1 MKDRYIINI
10 NRRRRRRNTRDR
22 KRNKSNLPLMGKVTG
37 ATAAIKKKKKG
48 RPSLL
53 DLQKRALDQ
62 QRRSNRRN
70 PNPNPNSAS
79 AGEEEEEDEYYDE
92 DDDDERKQK
101 KVKLVVRLPQSDQQQ
116 LHLSSDL
123 IRSSSVNSASCGSDS
138 NADVVNHNPKSGSA
152 AHHQGEK
159 ILKAM
164 GTLHGSPFEPGPT
177 TPLPDKKLLI
187 FILDRLQ
194 KKDTH
199 AVFSEPVDPNE
210 LPDYH
215 EIIKQ
220 PMDFGTVRSKLD
232 EGLYSSLEELES
244 DVYLICSNAMQY
256 NSSDT
261 IYFRQARSIQELAKR
276 DFENLR
282 LEGEDGELQPK
293 VVKRGRPPGKQAK
306 KTPGRPPLDRV
317 GPESTSGA
325 TLATTEDNANESTPY
340 NLRKAPPM
348 LYRFQADGLFGSHR
362 SRNGEH
368 SSELMSDWNE
378 EFPERIRRADMK
390 YGNKNLI
397 IDETRRDTYK
407 QFHPSAYAYESSLLS
422 NFGGERKQLLAVGLH
437 AEHGYARSLARFA
450 ANLGPLVWKIAS
462 KKIEKALPPGTKF
475 GPGVV
480 GEDLS
485 PPSSFIPP
493 ENARP
498 MPGLVPGSSPNRT
511 QTPSTSGQNPSV
523 LNHLKVET
531 IEPDSR
537 IRTGS
542 SSHHIRNGFNS
553 VFGSTTAEHDR
564 VAEAGGGPRKPTS
577 WQQVPS
583 SNPSSS
589 PCIAAV
595 KPDSNP
601 NDGNGD
607 DN

>member
-1 MKDRYIINI
+1 
-10 NRRRRRRNTRDR
+10 
-22 KRNKSNLPLMGKVTG
+22 MGKVGGGGGGGGG
-37 ATAAIKKKKKG
+37 ATAGKKKKKG

-53 DLQKRALDQ
+53 DLQKRALEQQKLQNQQQLQ
-62 QRRSNRRN
+62 QRRSSRRN
-70 PNPNPNSAS
+70 PNSTS
-79 AGEEEEEDEYYDE
+79 GDIGSVGEEEYYD
-92 DDDDERKQK
+92 DDDDERKEK

-116 LHLSSDL
+116 QQHLSSDL

-138 NADVVNHNPKSGSA
+138 NVDVDIRKVKSGSGGVA
-152 AHHQGEK
+152 TDHQGEK
-159 ILKAM
+159 VLKAM
-164 GTLHGSPFEPGPT
+164 DTLHGSPLESGPT
-177 TPLPDKKLLI
+177 TPLPDKKLLV

-199 AVFSEPVDPNE
+199 GVFSDPVDPNE

-232 EGLYSSLEELES
+232 EGVYSNLEELEA

-282 LEGEDGELQPK
+282 QEGEDGEIQPK
-293 VVKRGRPPGKQAK
+293 VVKRGRPPGKQVK
-306 KTPGRPPLDRV
+306 KPPGRPPLDRV

-325 TLATTEDNANESTPY
+325 TLATAEDNTTESTPY

-348 LYRFQADGLFGSHR
+348 LYRYQADGLLTSHR

-368 SSELMSDWNE
+368 YSELLSDWNE
-378 EFPERIRRADMK
+378 EFPERIRKADMK

-407 QFHPSAYAYESSLLS
+407 QFHPSAFESSLLS

-450 ANLGPLVWKIAS
+450 ANLGPVVWKIAS
-462 KKIEKALPPGTKF
+462 KKIEKALPPGVKF

-480 GEDLS
+480 GENEAS
-485 PPSSFIPP
+485 PPPSSFFPSANP
-493 ENARP
+493 S
-498 MPGLVPGSSPNRT
+498 LPNRP
-511 QTPSTSGQNPSV
+511 QTPSSLGPNPAISNRPKAEIIEALNSG
-523 LNHLKVET
+523 
-531 IEPDSR
+531 IR
-537 IRTGS
+537 IG
-542 SSHHIRNGFNS
+542 RNGFNG
-553 VFGSTTAEHDR
+553 VFGSNMTSGVECER
-564 VAEAGGGPRKPTS
+564 VGEVGGGSSKPTS
-577 WQQVPS
+577 WPQQR
-583 SNPSSS
+583 
-589 PCIAAV
+589 
-595 KPDSNP
+595 
-601 NDGNGD
+601 NDGKGD
-607 DN
+607 DVM

>member
-1 MKDRYIINI
+1 
-10 NRRRRRRNTRDR
+10 
-22 KRNKSNLPLMGKVTG
+22 MGKVGGGGSGG
-37 ATAAIKKKKKG
+37 ATAAKKNKKKG

-53 DLQKRALDQ
+53 DLQKRALEQ
-62 QRRSNRRN
+62 QNSQNQQQLHRRSNRRN
-70 PNPNPNSAS
+70 PNSTS
-79 AGEEEEEDEYYDE
+79 SDAGSLGEDEYYD

-101 KVKLVVRLPQSDQQQ
+101 KVKLVVRLPQSDQQ

-123 IRSSSVNSASCGSDS
+123 IRSSSVNSASYGSDS
-138 NADVVNHNPKSGSA
+138 NADVDNRKPKSGSGGVA
-152 AHHQGEK
+152 SDHQDEK
-159 ILKAM
+159 VLKAM
-164 GTLHGSPFEPGPT
+164 DTLHGSPLESGPT
-177 TPLPDKKLLI
+177 TPLPDRKLLV

-220 PMDFGTVRSKLD
+220 PMDFGTVRSKLED
-232 EGLYSSLEELES
+232 GLYSNLEELES
-244 DVYLICSNAMQY
+244 DVNLICSNAMQY

-261 IYFRQARSIQELAKR
+261 IYFRQARAIQELAKR

-293 VVKRGRPPGKQAK
+293 VVKRGRPPGKQVK
-306 KTPGRPPLDRV
+306 KTPGRPPLDRM

-325 TLATTEDNANESTPY
+325 TLATTEDNTNESTPY

-348 LYRFQADGLFGSHR
+348 LYRFQADGLLGSHR

-368 SSELMSDWNE
+368 YSELLSDWNE
-378 EFPERIRRADMK
+378 EFPERIRKADMK

-450 ANLGPLVWKIAS
+450 ANLGPVVWKVAS
-462 KKIEKALPPGTKF
+462 KKIEKALPPGIKF
-475 GPGVV
+475 APGVV
-480 GEDLS
+480 GENDPP

-493 ENARP
+493 GNPRP
-498 MPGLVPGSSPNRT
+498 IPGLVPDSIPNRS
-511 QTPSTSGQNPSV
+511 QTPSTSGPNPST
-523 LNHLKVET
+523 LNHPKAET
-531 IEPDSR
+531 IEPDSG

-542 SSHHIRNGFNS
+542 SSNHVRNGFNS
-553 VFGSTTAEHDR
+553 GFGSTTAEHER
-564 VAEAGGGPRKPTS
+564 VGEMGGGPAKPTS
-577 WQQVPS
+577 WQQVPTPS
-583 SNPSSS
+583 SNPSPS
-589 PCIAAV
+589 PFTAAV
-595 KPDSNP
+595 QPELIP
-601 NDGNGD
+601 NDSNGD
-607 DN
+607 DI